1 MLTTTKNIPPRPVN
15 VHRVT
20 EWPNRLGFDCKVN
33 SITFSV
39 YSDRQ
44 IGRLAITR
52 SFNGGSTAF
61 YEVCASGG
69 EWSEDLEKVALMA
82 FLLWRDRPH
91 FWTWNE

>member
-15 VHRVT
+15 VHKVI

-33 SITFSV
+33 SIWFSV

-52 SFNGGSTAF
+52 SFNGGSSAF
-61 YEVCASGG
+61 YEVSPSGG

-82 FLLWRDRPH
+82 FLLWRDRSDY
-91 FWTWNE
+91 WTWNE